1 MARVIGGFMNS
12 TRRTVVLVS
21 TLIVTSATASPA
33 QTLETE
39 TARLL
44 PARRWEI
51 GSAFEFQKS
60 GDGTEAAIPFAFEY
74 GLTNRFE
81 LLVEP
86 VPYTAIRPKVGRH
99 AIGAGDVEAT
109 VTALLRRETRSMP
122 ALAFAAEVKFPT
134 ARDSLI
140 GSGEPDYTGY
150 LILSKRLGRI
160 DTHLNLAY
168 TFVGRQDNVQLNNIV
183 SLAAAGVYKLRP
195 RTELFGEVLGNTAA
209 IPSSESSTTPEVAG
223 GEVSGTLGVGREIGL
238 GLLLYLAFSYDTN
251 NAVLMRPG
259 LTWRFH

>member
-1 MARVIGGFMNS
+1 MARRIGGFMNGKKRS
-12 TRRTVVLVS
+12 LVFVS
-21 TLIVTSATASPA
+21 TLVVLSATASAA

-60 GDGTEAAIPFAFEY
+60 GDGTEAALPFAIAY
-74 GLTNRFE
+74 GLANRFE

-99 AIGAGDVEAT
+99 AIGTGDVEAT
-109 VTALLRRETRSMP
+109 VTALLTQETRSMP

-134 ARDSLI
+134 ARDRLI

-150 LILSKRLGRI
+150 VILSKRLGRI

-168 TFVGRQDNVQLNNIV
+168 TFVGRQDNVPLNNIV
-183 SLAAAGVYKLRP
+183 SFAAAGVYKLSP
-195 RTELFGEVLGNTAA
+195 RSELFGEVLGNTAA
-209 IPSSESSTTPEVAG
+209 IPASESSTTPEVAG

-238 GLLLYLAFSYDTN
+238 GLALYFAVSYDTN
-251 NAVLMRPG
+251 NAVLVRPG
-259 LTWRFH
+259 LTWRLH